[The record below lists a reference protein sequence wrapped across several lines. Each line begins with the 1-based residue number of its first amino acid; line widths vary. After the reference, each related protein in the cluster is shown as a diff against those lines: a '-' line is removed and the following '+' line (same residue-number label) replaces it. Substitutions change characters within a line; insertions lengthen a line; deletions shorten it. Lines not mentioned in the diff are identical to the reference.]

1 MAMCASA
8 SSVWQQ
14 EARCGET
21 AGAEHLMFTLSMCQ
35 KLPPWTSFGPA
46 RQPEYPSAA
55 VAHWGAPKA
64 GSFFVER
71 NHISYPPGTICGV
84 KQSLIINDLL
94 QQRTSDQN

>member
-55 VAHWGAPKA
+55 AAHWGAPKA
-64 GSFFVER
+64 YLLVHFLWRGITFPTLQE
-71 NHISYPPGTICGV
+71 
-84 KQSLIINDLL
+84 QSVV
-94 QQRTSDQN
+94 